1 MLFYGLETLLYQG
14 IKLYFAVSIFSDYFN
29 IVKMK
34 IKILYHIVK
43 APRAGGQAMNKEE
56 QVIMGVKDL
65 LNKMAWLNKSKMEDS
80 LKGYKA
86 SEVHCI
92 EYIGKNADSNVTKLA
107 ESQYMTRGAIS
118 KLTKKLVKKGLI
130 ESYQK
135 PDNKK
140 EIYFRLTEQGKAIN
154 KIHED
159 LHKEF
164 QERDKA
170 VFEQVTEEQF
180 DSMLRFVEKY
190 SRHLDS
196 EIKKQ
201 GIDIKSE

>member
-1 MLFYGLETLLYQG
+1 MQERVGGL
-14 IKLYFAVSIFSDYFN
+14 
-29 IVKMK
+29 
-34 IKILYHIVK
+34 
-43 APRAGGQAMNKEE
+43 AMSKED
-56 QVIMGVKDL
+56 QVIMGFRDL
-65 LNKMAWLNKSKMEDS
+65 YNKLVWLNKDKMEDS
-80 LKGYKA
+80 LKGYTS

-92 EYIGKNADSNVTKLA
+92 EYIEKNADSNVTQLA
-107 ESQYMTRGAIS
+107 ESFYMTRGALS
-118 KLTKKLVKKGLI
+118 KLTKKLIEKGLI

-135 PDNKK
+135 SDNKK

-154 KIHED
+154 KIHDD

-180 DSMLRFVEKY
+180 DRVLSFVEKY
-190 SRHLDS
+190 NRHLDA

-201 GIDIKSE
+201 GLELKSE